1 MMAENN
7 KIRLFVDAHVFDEQY
22 QGSRTFIKEIYAI
35 LAQKKDIDLFL
46 GAYDIENLKKNFRD
60 SENISFVK
68 YKTTS
73 AIARLAYE
81 IPSIINRYKIQYA
94 HFQYIAPPI
103 KNCKFIVTVHD
114 VIFSE
119 YPNEFSVFYRLS
131 KKFLYKT
138 SASRADI
145 VTTVSAYSKNS
156 IEKYLRINPKNIF
169 IIPNGVNVK
178 FFETYDKQIAKKY
191 IKARYGFEKF
201 ILFIS
206 RIEPRKNHVLLLKA
220 YLQLKLYSKGY
231 WLVLLGTRSM
241 RSPEFDRMMNELP
254 QKIGQYIFIK
264 NDIGDEDLLEF
275 YRAAT
280 AFVYP
285 SKAEG
290 FGIPPLEAAALK
302 IPVLCSHSSAM
313 NEYSFFG
320 ENHIDPLDYD
330 VFKNKLQEVID
341 GSPDED
347 HQNNLS
353 ELIRK
358 DYSWIQSA
366 EKLYKVIVSNADRES

>member
-1 MMAENN
+1 M
-7 KIRLFVDAHVFDEQY
+7 DAHVFDEQY
-22 QGSRTFIKEIYAI
+22 QGTRTFIKEIYAI

-46 GAYDIENLKKNFRD
+46 GAYDIENLKKNFPD

-68 YKTTS
+68 YRTTS
-73 AIARLAYE
+73 AIARLSYE
-81 IPSIINRYKIQYA
+81 IPSIIKRYKIEYA

-119 YPNEFSVFYRLS
+119 YPKEFSIFYRLS

-156 IEKYLRINPKNIF
+156 IEKYLSVNPENIF
-169 IIPNGVNVK
+169 IIPNGVSVK

-191 IKARYGFEKF
+191 IKAKYGFEKF

-220 YLQLKLYSKGY
+220 YLQLNLYSKGY
-231 WLVLLGTRSM
+231 WLALLGTRSM
-241 RSPEFDRMMNELP
+241 RSPEFDKMLNELP
-254 QKIGQYIFIK
+254 QKIRQFIFIK
-264 NDIGDEDLLEF
+264 SDIEDEDLLEF
-275 YRAAT
+275 YRAAA

-290 FGIPPLEAAALK
+290 FGIPPLEAAALR

-313 NEYSFFG
+313 NEFSFFG
-320 ENHIDPLDYD
+320 QNHIDPLDYD
-330 VFKNKLQEVID
+330 VFKSKLLEMVEEL
-341 GSPDED
+341 PDETYQKD
-347 HQNNLS
+347 LS

-366 EKLYKVIVSNADRES
+366 EKLYQVIVSNADRET